1 MDDLPTADTPP
12 VSTGLTAT
20 HLAPAGSAARPYDRK
35 LASVVAGGIVAEIA
49 DSGWPEG
56 QVIGSEADLLAR
68 HGVSRAVLREAVRL
82 LEHQQVARMR
92 RGPGGG
98 LVVTA
103 PSVDSAIDA
112 VMVYLLFIEASFAEV
127 FEVRLA
133 LELSAAEMAAA
144 RLTEDGIARLRA
156 LIDREGRGE
165 VANHRELH
173 SLVASVSANPAL
185 ELFVEVLS
193 RVTLVHTPESKEI
206 TARVTRASADAHA
219 KIVESIVAGD
229 GARARERMRRH
240 LQAEADFIEQ
250 RRPVRPR
257 LDEVF
262 AMSAGSKLAESV
274 ARQLFEEIAASGWT
288 VGQPLGSEPELMERF
303 DVSRAVLREAVRV
316 LEHHGI
322 ARMRRGPGGGLF
334 VAEPGVDATVQAL
347 AIQLDRR
354 GVRPIDVFEV
364 RGIIEMTVLN
374 RVIDRL
380 DDPVIAELEAVLEA
394 ERTATRE
401 AFPVVGHD
409 FHAVL
414 AGVSGNRVLALL
426 TEVLVHLSRSHN
438 AVPAGAVDPLPT
450 ADVIHAH
457 RHIVEA
463 IVSRDVDLAR
473 HRMRR
478 HLDAL
483 IRWVR

>member
-1 MDDLPTADTPP
+1 MDDHPTAETSSP
-12 VSTGLTAT
+12 STGLTAN
-20 HLAPAGSAARPYDRK
+20 HLAPTARGYDRK

-49 DSGWPEG
+49 AGGWPEG

-103 PSVDSAIDA
+103 PAVGSAIDA
-112 VMVYLLFIEASFAEV
+112 VMVYLLFIDATFGEV

-133 LELSAAEMAAA
+133 LEQSAAEMAAD
-144 RLTEDGIARLRA
+144 RLTEDGIVRLRA
-156 LIDREGRGE
+156 LIEREARGE
-165 VANHRELH
+165 VANHREMH
-173 SLVASVSANPAL
+173 GLVASVSANPAL
-185 ELFVEVLS
+185 ELFVDVLS
-193 RVTLVHTPESKEI
+193 QVTLVHTPESREI
-206 TARVTRASADAHA
+206 TARVTRSSAEAHA

-257 LDEVF
+257 LESVF
-262 AMSAGSKLAESV
+262 AASSGGSKLAESI
-274 ARQLFEEIAASGWT
+274 ARQLFEEIAVSGWQ
-288 VGQPLGSEPELMERF
+288 VGAPLGSEPELMERF

-334 VAEPGVDATVQAL
+334 VAEPGIDATIQAL

-354 GVRPIDVFEV
+354 RVRPIDVFEV

-374 RVIDRL
+374 RVIERL
-380 DDPVIAELEAVLEA
+380 DDAVIAELEAVLEA
-394 ERTATRE
+394 ERTASRE

-409 FHAVL
+409 FHSVL
-414 AGVSGNRVLALL
+414 AALSGNRVLALL

-438 AVPAGAVDPLPT
+438 AAPEDAVDPLPT